1 MKQHCD
7 RLKSA
12 ITLGAVPAAINA
24 LVCIAEELIARGET
38 ERAADVLALVLCYPM
53 SRDTRDLAEC
63 LFTTLESTTCPRVI
77 LDAKNR
83 AEDLTLD
90 DLALEILGDL
100 AE

>member
-12 ITLGAVPAAINA
+12 ISLGAVPAAVNA

-53 SRDTRDLAEC
+53 SRDTRDLADS
-63 LFTTLESTTCPRVI
+63 LFITLESTICPRVI
-77 LDAKNR
+77 VDAKAR

-90 DLALEILGDL
+90 DLALEILGEL